1 MSSSKS
7 NSNSNKTAHVM
18 NLLRKNNASATPPA
32 PADPPVAEQ
41 KKAQPQTPPTAEA
54 PVQTQTSA
62 PVQAQAPAPAPQA
75 PPIISAL
82 NADTE
87 ISLQIR
93 DALNEA
99 FDREETADAQAF
111 QPDPQVIAPD
121 PSLAPKEERPAPVVP
136 EHNWD
141 EEPPKQPVVPQPE
154 PAKAEADPTPKADT
168 PSVSAPVQKQED
180 SSPKTEPDDD
190 FALYNIARRLVEEN
204 VDKYIKAFEVCTCR
218 RCRNDII
225 ALSLN
230 YIPPKYVVMH
240 PAELVL
246 RSDMYGI
253 RHHGE
258 ITAQIMRACKQVKE
272 HPNH

>member
-18 NLLRKNNASATPPA
+18 NLLRKNNAPATPPA
-32 PADPPVAEQ
+32 PAEPPVAEQ
-41 KKAQPQTPPTAEA
+41 KKVQSQTPPTAEV
-54 PVQTQTSA
+54 PTQT
-62 PVQAQAPAPAPQA
+62 PAAAPQA

-93 DALNEA
+93 DALNKA
-99 FDREETADAQAF
+99 FDQEESTDTQAF
-111 QPDPQVIAPD
+111 QPDPQIIAPESFHA
-121 PSLAPKEERPAPVVP
+121 PAAESSAPVSPEPVSTQTVPEQPRATQPTPIKTESAPAPKEDAPSPAA
-136 EHNWD
+136 
-141 EEPPKQPVVPQPE
+141 
-154 PAKAEADPTPKADT
+154 PAKAPDA
-168 PSVSAPVQKQED
+168 Q
-180 SSPKTEPDDD
+180 SSKPDPDDD
-190 FALYNIARRLVEEN
+190 FDLYNIAQRLVEEN
-204 VDKYIKAFEVCTCR
+204 VDKYIKSFDVCPCR
-218 RCRNDII
+218 RCRNDVI

-230 YIPPKYVVMH
+230 YIPQKYVVMH

-246 RSDMYGI
+246 RSDMYNI

-272 HPNH
+272 HPNHG